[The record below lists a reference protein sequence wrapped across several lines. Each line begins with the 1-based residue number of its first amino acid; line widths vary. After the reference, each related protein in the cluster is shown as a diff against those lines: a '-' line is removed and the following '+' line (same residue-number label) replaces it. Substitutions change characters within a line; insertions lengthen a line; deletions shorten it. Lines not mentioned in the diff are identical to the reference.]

1 MRWSTPTKLPS
12 FLNGYE
18 FNTYFN
24 EAAANAGLGAQY
36 TSDVMEKTRQFIAGE
51 IDYATEYDSN
61 GIWKKNLDSWGN
73 TEWFGVY
80 YKDWSFSQEHNISIS
95 GGGNKVNYYISG
107 NFQNLGSDQNFGNED
122 YKRYAFN
129 AKINAKPFE
138 WLDINAC
145 LLYTSPSPRD

>member
-107 NFQNLGSDQNFGNED
+107 NFQNLGSD
-122 YKRYAFN
+122 RY
-129 AKINAKPFE
+129 
-138 WLDINAC
+138 
-145 LLYTSPSPRD
+145 

>member
-1 MRWSTPTKLPS
+1 MNLINTQDIESISVLKDAGASAIYGSRAAFGVILITTKKGEEGKTTVNYNNHLRWSTPTKLPS

-61 GIWKKNLDSWGN
+61 VICKRNLDSWLN
-73 TEWFGVY
+73 T
-80 YKDWSFSQEHNISIS
+80 
-95 GGGNKVNYYISG
+95 
-107 NFQNLGSDQNFGNED
+107 
-122 YKRYAFN
+122 
-129 AKINAKPFE
+129 
-138 WLDINAC
+138 
-145 LLYTSPSPRD
+145 